1 MNQILIIALG
11 VALSIGIIIAL
22 SSGAVLDTYM
32 ADLEEA
38 GQTLILDDKIK
49 QCLDMLNKDSCP
61 SCLVNLIKEY
71 DSVTDPLGKNPM
83 DAEQAKIFKSIPQ
96 CGI

>member
-1 MNQILIIALG
+1 MNQILKVALG
-11 VALSIGIIIAL
+11 VALSIVIIL
-22 SSGAVLDTYM
+22 VFTSPAVWDTYM
-32 ADLEEA
+32 AGHEEA
-38 GQTLILDDKIK
+38 WESLILDDKIK